1 MIDEIALQGRG
12 MTSQRTRDRLIS
24 RLRDSGIKD
33 PRVLDVMR
41 TVPRHFFVEEA
52 LASRAYDDT
61 ALPIGH
67 GQTISQPYVVARM
80 SELLIE
86 SGLPERVLEIGTG
99 SGYQAAVLSRLVEH
113 VYTVE
118 IVEPLARSAART
130 LTDLGYEN
138 VTVRAGD
145 GYAGWPEHAPF
156 DIIVVTAAPDHLPQ
170 PLIDQLAP
178 GGRMVVPVGPPGA
191 VQSLELI
198 EKGAGNEVSRRSIT
212 PVRFVPLTRDPN

>member
-99 SGYQAAVLSRLVEH
+99 SGYQAAVLAQLGIA
-113 VYTVE
+113 VYTIE
-118 IVEPLARSAART
+118 RIKSLLDQARARFRA
-130 LTDLGYEN
+130 LKLWN
-138 VTVRAGD
+138 VRTRHGD
-145 GYAGWPEHAPF
+145 GAEGWAQYAPF
-156 DIIVVTAAPDHLPQ
+156 GGILLTAAPEDVPSALFE
-170 PLIDQLAP
+170 QLAV
-178 GGRMVVPVGPPGA
+178 GGRLIAPVGSAGR
-191 VQSLELI
+191 QELRVFERTPTAI
-198 EKGAGNEVSRRSIT
+198 ECRVISEVS
-212 PVRFVPLTRDPN
+212 FVPMLGGKI

>member
-1 MIDEIALQGRG
+1 
-12 MTSQRTRDRLIS
+12 
-24 RLRDSGIKD
+24 
-33 PRVLDVMR
+33 V
-41 TVPRHFFVEEA
+41 
-52 LASRAYDDT
+52 
-61 ALPIGH
+61 
-67 GQTISQPYVVARM
+67 
-80 SELLIE
+80 
-86 SGLPERVLEIGTG
+86 GTG